1 MSTRSTIAALSC
13 LSLLVLLAARPALA
27 QSAAVEV
34 EPGGAEA
41 LILGTG
47 VSLETDLTARHWSFR
62 LGLLMT
68 WVVTGV
74 FTGLADGSRYLPVP
88 LGALAGWVAFEWA
101 AASESALHHADG
113 DGDSD
118 RFVSYALRLNMAAMS
133 MFMIAAASS
142 SSCNPLD
149 PQAGRACF
157 QRAEV
162 EYTLSWR
169 SGLGR
174 IMTRSVN
181 LVGDLIWKQ
190 VRGGESMPWQILAAP
205 VINDGR
211 MTGGGLGIQFVL

>member
-1 MSTRSTIAALSC
+1 VYARSAIA
-13 LSLLVLLAARPALA
+13 VLLLMSLAGPARALGQA
-27 QSAAVEV
+27 SGQ
-34 EPGGAEA
+34 EPRGAED

-47 VSLETDLTARHWSFR
+47 VTLETDLEARHWSFR
-62 LGLLMT
+62 VGLLMT
-68 WVVTGV
+68 WAVTGV

-88 LGALAGWVAFEWA
+88 LGGLVGWVAFEWA
-101 AASESALHHADG
+101 AASEAALHHADG
-113 DGDSD
+113 DHDSR

-133 MFMIAAASS
+133 VFMMVAATS

-149 PQAGRACF
+149 PEAGQACF

-181 LVGDLIWKQ
+181 LVGDLIWKHL
-190 VRGGESMPWQILAAP
+190 RGTESMPWQILVAP

-211 MTGGGLGIQFVL
+211 MTGGGVGIQFVL

>member
-1 MSTRSTIAALSC
+1 M
-13 LSLLVLLAARPALA
+13 LLAARPAQA
-27 QSAAVEV
+27 QSAAAEV
-34 EPGGAEA
+34 EPGGAQA

-47 VSLETDLTARHWSFR
+47 VSLETDLASRHWSFR

-88 LGALAGWVAFEWA
+88 LGAIAGWVAFEWA
-101 AASESALHHADG
+101 AASESALHHAG
-113 DGDSD
+113 SVGEENHY
-118 RFVSYALRLNMAAMS
+118 VSHALRLNMAAMS
-133 MFMIAAASS
+133 MFMIVAASS
-142 SSCNPLD
+142 TSCNPLD

-157 QRAEV
+157 QRAEQ

-181 LVGDLIWKQ
+181 LVGDLIWKH
-190 VRGGESMPWQILAAP
+190 VRGVESMPWQILAAP

>member
-1 MSTRSTIAALSC
+1 VYARSIIVA
-13 LSLLVLLAARPALA
+13 LLVLGLALPAQA
-27 QSAAVEV
+27 QSAASEE

-41 LILGTG
+41 LLLGTG
-47 VSLETDLTARHWSFR
+47 VTLETDLEARHWSFR
-62 LGLLMT
+62 VGLLMT
-68 WVVTGV
+68 WAVTGV

-88 LGALAGWVAFEWA
+88 LGGLIGWVAFEWA
-101 AASESALHHADG
+101 AASEASLHHAESG
-113 DGDSD
+113 SDSH
-118 RFVSYALRLNMAAMS
+118 RFVSYAMRLNMAAMS
-133 MFMIAAASS
+133 VFMMLAATS

-149 PQAGRACF
+149 PQASQACF

-181 LVGDLIWKQ
+181 LVGDMIWKR
-190 VRGGESMPWQILAAP
+190 VRGGDSMPWQILAAP

-211 MTGGGLGIQFVL
+211 MTGGGVGIQFVL

>member
-1 MSTRSTIAALSC
+1 VIVFARFILVVP
-13 LSLLVLLAARPALA
+13 LVLVFALPAQA
-27 QSAAVEV
+27 QAEASEL

-47 VSLETDLTARHWSFR
+47 VTLETDLEARHWSFR
-62 LGLLMT
+62 IGLLMT
-68 WVVTGV
+68 WAVTGV

-88 LGALAGWVAFEWA
+88 LGGLIGWVAFEWA
-101 AASESALHHADG
+101 AASEASLHHADG
-113 DGDSD
+113 GHDSR
-118 RFVSYALRLNMAAMS
+118 RFVSYAMRLNMAAMS
-133 MFMIAAASS
+133 VFMMVAATS

-149 PQAGRACF
+149 PEASRACF

-181 LVGDLIWKQ
+181 LFGDLIWKHM
-190 VRGGESMPWQILAAP
+190 RGTESMPWQILAAP

-211 MTGGGLGIQFVL
+211 MTGGGVGIQFEM